1 MIDYKRHFATSFILM
16 ATMLAASAQ
25 QKLPQIGQKSAAV
38 VAAPLRAGANV
49 ASKTSYA
56 WLTRDKGATPKGIVS
71 FDLSKPQT
79 LASMYELA
87 DKAYAGA
94 YGIDKY
100 YFYRYRDD
108 AENQTML
115 PLAFSSVDLETG
127 AVTDIA
133 DWSTVSFICNDM
145 TYDYSSGSIY
155 AMCRAIYT
163 DDILNFDIEYSKL
176 IKIDPK
182 TGVYTDVKDFLTDY
196 SGFTNPTYLT
206 LAADMEGNL
215 YSINVAGQLVK
226 FDKNNDYAEKIV
238 GFTGF
243 TPGTYL
249 QCMEFDHSTDR
260 LYWAADYKN
269 RVSNF
274 CLVDTQTGEA
284 TEIGNLGNDS
294 RLAGL
299 YIPFDMP
306 AAGAPAGASSL
317 AVSPAA
323 EGALSASLSWTNPTK
338 TFDNKAL
345 SSLSSVKVLRAG
357 KLVKEFTDAEP
368 GQKMTYTDN
377 EVPASGMYEYSI
389 VATNAEGDGKA
400 AVKEQWVGRDVPSA
414 VTKLGIESL
423 ADGSARLT
431 WTAPAVGAHKGW
443 LDTSS
448 LKYRVTRYPDG
459 VVVADGLTANEFTDN
474 TVTQLAEYYYT
485 VQSQNAE
492 GDGYE
497 ARSAS
502 IFVGKTAELPYSC
515 AFDSKGEF
523 ASWYV
528 VDNNNDGST
537 WEYKKLT
544 INGVDKGYAMY
555 TYNNKNDGDD
565 YLISPDFNLKKGHTY
580 TLTFG
585 YKAGNTTYKETFD
598 VRIGQG
604 RSAEAQQT
612 VIKDYSVQ
620 SGDLASASLQL
631 PEIAEDGV
639 YNISFH
645 ATSPKGALKLYV
657 TDVKLQD
664 NNPVVD
670 PDQPGQPGEKTA
682 PKNLKAKVND
692 NGSVLLTWNT
702 EDAGVSE
709 NIAEGFE
716 GCRGFEI
723 NPTGAYDWSYI
734 DADGGIPFYSFEDG
748 VTNESMKLPSA
759 AIIIDAEQLAGSM
772 VVEDN
777 PPYEGKK
784 YLMFRSNYAA
794 ADGGKAPVADDYFIS
809 PRLSFDRSF
818 TFSFFAKSDP
828 DSQEEDAAWKWDKE
842 EMRVGY
848 STTGNAKEDF
858 QWLTK
863 KNVQVTSEW
872 QQFAYTVPADAKYV
886 CINYCTPTNG
896 YLMCVDDVFIGHASA
911 SGAPKRAAVVSPEY
925 AVYLDD
931 VKVAT
936 TAATSY
942 ELQNVALGQHTAKV
956 TAVYDDGE
964 TEPAIVNFTVNP
976 PSAIDE
982 ISASGAAICYDKAS
996 ARISL
1001 GVQAESVSLYDA
1013 AGEQVAR
1020 PVRGATSV
1028 SVAGLP
1034 AGVYVVRLNVGG
1046 KALSQKIVVE

>member
-1 MIDYKRHFATSFILM
+1 MMGFKKQFATSFALM
-16 ATMLAASAQ
+16 AALLTASAQ
-25 QKLPQIGQKSAAV
+25 QKLPQIGQKSPAAASV
-38 VAAPLRAGANV
+38 PLRAGANV
-49 ASKTSYA
+49 TSKTSYA
-56 WLTRDKGATPKGIVS
+56 WLTRDRGATPKGIVS

-79 LASMYELA
+79 LSSMFELA

-108 AENQTML
+108 AENQSML
-115 PLAFSSVDLETG
+115 PLAFSCVDLKTG

-133 DWSTVSFICNDM
+133 DWSNVSFICNDM
-145 TYDYSSGSIY
+145 TYDYSSGNIY

-206 LAADMEGNL
+206 LAADMQGNL
-215 YSINVAGQLVK
+215 YSINIAGQLVK
-226 FDKNNDYAEKIV
+226 FDKNNDYAEKII

-274 CLVDTQTGEA
+274 CLVDTQSGEA

-306 AAGAPAGASSL
+306 ANGAPAGAADL
-317 AVSPAA
+317 AVAPAS
-323 EGALSASLSWTNPTK
+323 EGALSATLSWKNPAK
-338 TFDNKAL
+338 TFGNKAL
-345 SSLSSVKVLRAG
+345 TSLNSVKVMRAG
-357 KLVKEFTDAEP
+357 VLLKEFTGVEP
-368 GQKMTYTDN
+368 NEKMTYVDN
-377 EVPASGMYEYSI
+377 DVPANGLYEYSI

-400 AVKEQWVGRDVPSA
+400 AVREQWVGRDVPSA

-431 WTAPAVGAHKGW
+431 WTAPTTGAHSGW
-443 LDTSS
+443 LDSSS
-448 LKYRVTRYPDG
+448 LKYRITRYPDG
-459 VVVADGLTANEFTDN
+459 VVVADGLSGNEFVDN
-474 TVTQLAEYYYT
+474 TVSALAEYYYT

-497 ARSAS
+497 ARTAS
-502 IFVGKTAELPYSC
+502 IYVGKTAVLPYSC
-515 AFDSKGEF
+515 SFDSKGEF

-544 INGVDKGYAMY
+544 ISGVDKGYAMY
-555 TYNNKNDGDD
+555 SYNNKNDGDD

-580 TLTFG
+580 TLAFG
-585 YKAGNTTYKETFD
+585 YKAGNATYKETFD
-598 VRIGQG
+598 VRVGQG

-612 VIKDYSVQ
+612 VLKDYSIQ
-620 SGDLASASLQL
+620 SGDLANASLQL
-631 PEIAEDGV
+631 PEITEDGT

-645 ATSPKGALKLYV
+645 ATSPKGALKLYI
-657 TDVKLQD
+657 TDVKLTD
-664 NNPVVD
+664 NNPTPD
-670 PDQPGQPGEKTA
+670 PDQPDEPGEKAA
-682 PKNLKAKVND
+682 PTNLKAKVND

-702 EDAGVSE
+702 EDEGVSE
-709 NIAEGFE
+709 NIVEGFE
-716 GCRGFEI
+716 NCRAFEV
-723 NPTGAYDWSYI
+723 NPTGTYGWNYI
-734 DADGGIPFYSFEDG
+734 DADGGVPFYSFEDG
-748 VTNESMKLPSA
+748 ITNASMKLPSA
-759 AIIIDAEQLAGSM
+759 AIVIDAEQLAGSM
-772 VVEDN
+772 VIEDN
-777 PPYEGKK
+777 PPYAGNK
-784 YLMFRSNYAA
+784 YLMFRSNYVA

-809 PRLSFDRSF
+809 PRLSFGNSF
-818 TFSFFAKSDP
+818 TFSFYAKSDP

-842 EMRVGY
+842 EIRVGY
-848 STTGNAKEDF
+848 STAGNAKEDF
-858 QWLTK
+858 VWLTK
-863 KNVQVTSEW
+863 KNVVVTSEW

-886 CINYCTPTNG
+886 CINYCTPSNG
-896 YLMCVDDVFIGHASA
+896 YLMCVDDVFIGKDSA
-911 SGAPKRAAVVSPEY
+911 SGAPQRVAAAPKEY

-931 VKVAT
+931 VKVGT

-942 ELQNVALGQHTAKV
+942 ELENVSIGQHTAKV
-956 TAVYDDGE
+956 TAVYDDEE
-964 TEPAIVNFTVNP
+964 TEPATVNFTVNP
-976 PSAIDE
+976 TSAIDAMTAQG
-982 ISASGAAICYDKAS
+982 IALSYDKALS
-996 ARISL
+996 VVSFGMRVDNASL
-1001 GVQAESVSLYDA
+1001 FDA
-1013 AGEQVAR
+1013 SGEQVAK
-1020 PVRGATSV
+1020 PLRGATSV
-1028 SVAGLP
+1028 SVANLP

-1046 KALSQKIVVE
+1046 KMLSQKIVVE